1 MQPGRVGLSAQ
12 LIISLMRHRECV
24 MKAIWKSFLA
34 CVMGIVVASGCAA
47 TVRASIT
54 ANAAEQDDTTASVI
68 GTYWKIPDFCPG
80 CGAENSQFNFTW
92 TYFEDKDGCTYTYR
106 HAVRSGNYCTG
117 KVTVHNGKEFY
128 VEATCT
134 ENGAQGVY
142 CADCGAV
149 GEVTEIPATGHNW
162 SDWIDTRS
170 SCAEA
175 GQRSRICL
183 TCGAVE
189 IENVTA
195 GTHTFGEAVTITAAT
210 CTEDGQG
217 EAFCIYCGQKETF
230 AIEAIGHH
238 EISIPGVDPTCTETG
253 LTEGIR
259 CSICGI
265 DLVEQETIP
274 ALGHDYNMAFHV
286 YPDETMPGEE
296 IYQCAHCG
304 DVYGR
309 AIAPEVQEENNE
321 LWIPIVI
328 IVEGAVIL
336 LSVVTGIV
344 LVCIK
349 KRGANKCNGGKSS

>member
-1 MQPGRVGLSAQ
+1 
-12 LIISLMRHRECV
+12 

-34 CVMGIVVASGCAA
+34 CAIGIVVASGCAA
-47 TVRASIT
+47 TVRASFT
-54 ANAAEQDDTTASVI
+54 ANAAEQDDTVASVI
-68 GTYWKIPDFCPG
+68 GTYWEIPDFCPE
-80 CGAENSQFNFTW
+80 CGVENSQSNLTW

-117 KVTVHNGKEFY
+117 KVTIHNGKEFY

-149 GEVTEIPATGHNW
+149 GEVTEIPAIGHNW

-183 TCGAVE
+183 TCGAAE
-189 IENVTA
+189 IENVKA
-195 GTHTFGEAVTITAAT
+195 GTHTFGETVTITAAT
-210 CTEDGQG
+210 CTEDGEG
-217 EAFCIYCGQKETF
+217 ETFCIYCGQKETF
-230 AIEAIGHH
+230 TIEAVGHH
-238 EISIPGVDPTCTETG
+238 EISIPGVEPTCTETG
-253 LTEGIR
+253 LTEGVR
-259 CSICGI
+259 CAICGI
-265 DLVEQETIP
+265 DLVEQEIVP

-321 LWIPIVI
+321 LWIPIVMI
-328 IVEGAVIL
+328 AEGAVIFFG
-336 LSVVTGIV
+336 VVTGIV
-344 LVCIK
+344 LVCVK
-349 KRGANKCNGGKSS
+349 KRGANKCNGGESS